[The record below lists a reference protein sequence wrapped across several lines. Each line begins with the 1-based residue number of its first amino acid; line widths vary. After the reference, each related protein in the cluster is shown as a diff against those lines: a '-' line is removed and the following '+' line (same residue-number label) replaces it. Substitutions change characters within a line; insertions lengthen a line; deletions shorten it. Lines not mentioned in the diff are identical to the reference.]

1 MPDTERQDSIAEIE
15 SALNPQSESAPLANP
30 AATEEMLE
38 YFLGDKANKL
48 PLSAMA
54 AFKENGQMN
63 KVPFSQIIN
72 GYRINA
78 KTSKQNEE
86 LLKNKSQWET
96 GSLELKK
103 YKDQEQSIAPYRELQ
118 DWSVNLEKTNP
129 VAFRYV
135 MDAIEK
141 AKSGTF
147 QVQGQGQPDQNA
159 LHQTI
164 SALQGKLDQVMQ
176 WKTQFDEQQQEK
188 QQQEDYAFVNQE
200 IVDHKKKFP
209 EINLDEQD
217 SNGIPLSTKVI
228 DFGVQ
233 NKYQTFTDAFG
244 AFFRDK
250 LPEIFVQRGRSEA
263 VGTLKKDNAN
273 GILARSSK
281 PFTNGHPIK
290 ADSDQQMLAEFEKI
304 YNR

>member
-1 MPDTERQDSIAEIE
+1 MPDTERQDSIAQIE
-15 SALNPQSESAPLANP
+15 SAINPQTESAPQASP
-30 AATEEMLE
+30 TEEMLE
-38 YFLGDKANKL
+38 YYLGDKANKL

-86 LLKNKSQWET
+86 LLKGKTQWET

-103 YKDQEQSIAPYRELQ
+103 YKDQEQTLAPYRNLQ

-129 VAFRYV
+129 VAFKYV

-147 QVQGQGQPDQNA
+147 QVQGQGQPDQNV

-164 SALQGKLDQVMQ
+164 SALQGKLDEVMQ
-176 WKTQFDEQQQEK
+176 WKTQFDQDQQEK
-188 QQQEDYAFVNQE
+188 QQQADRKFIDGE
-200 IVDHKKKFP
+200 ISEHKKKFP
-209 EINLDEQD
+209 EINLDELD
-217 SNGIPLSTKVI
+217 ASGIPLSSRI
-228 DFGVQ
+228 EFFGVQ
-233 NKYQTFTDAFG
+233 NKYQNFTDAFS

-263 VGTLKKDNAN
+263 VGGLKKDNAN

-281 PFTNGHPIK
+281 PFFNGHPIK